1 MLIRALCPDTIETEQ
16 SEAVTRKKKLN
27 LYLPVSEKNQDT
39 PLDIH
44 V

>member
-1 MLIRALCPDTIETEQ
+1 MLICALCPDTIETDQ
-16 SEAVTRKKKLN
+16 SEAVTREKIN
-27 LYLPVSEKNQDT
+27 RYLPVSEKNQDT